1 MQKNTRA
8 FLLLASL
15 LCAVASSAAQATST
29 AVPDAGAPAPS
40 APSTTAPAPKLD
52 SATAA
57 DDLTTGTISSPKTRE
72 QKLQDC
78 MAIWEP
84 ATHMTKAQWK
94 RTCNR
99 QLDEE
104 PRP

>member
-1 MQKNTRA
+1 MQMNMRA
-8 FLLLASL
+8 LILTSGLLAGIA
-15 LCAVASSAAQATST
+15 CGPAYAASTALPAPETPVATST
-29 AVPDAGAPAPS
+29 TPA
-40 APSTTAPAPKLD
+40 TKLD
-52 SATAA
+52 STAAA
-57 DDLTTGTISSPKTRE
+57 DDLTTGTLGTPKTRD

-94 RTCNR
+94 RTCVR